1 MAKKEIIQHFSE
13 IAHEISDYFLV
24 LKKHMKINICCDNR
38 YTWIMKSAPFARQK
52 AKQTRK
58 AGLSTEGA
66 FYYSVMQK

>member
-24 LKKHMKINICCDNR
+24 PKKHMKINICCDNK